1 MAHLK
6 KAIEINKESYIEMAS
21 DGIRPY
27 LSEWYDNVFLETFR
41 AKKEPDSKVNNSK
54 GETITATMRDRI
66 DNNKRNE

>member
-1 MAHLK
+1 
-6 KAIEINKESYIEMAS
+6 MAS